1 MTLGGACLVALSVW
15 NLWQQ
20 AGTPG
25 TRERIRAALPCLCGL
40 WLFLNAGLFVYATRV
55 GKFAAWSKLLDRLG
69 LEGSER
75 LLDIDCSPRVLDI
88 GCGRG
93 AVLLMAAQRLPRG
106 KAVGVDVWSTRDQS
120 GNAEQVTRN
129 NAALEGVADRIE
141 LHTADMRQLPFADG
155 SFDVIL
161 SSLAI
166 HNVPGA
172 GERAKALREAARVLK
187 PGGKL
192 LIADIRHTR
201 AYARELERSG
211 LTITERRS
219 LGVCRDRPRRRDTAE
234 ELIGTPRCRERRL
247 GEMSHKACG
256 SSVWR

>member
-1 MTLGGACLVALSVW
+1 VSSSPPRRGNYGFDAPYAPLLMTLGGACLVALSVW
-15 NLWQQ
+15 NIWQQ
-20 AGTPG
+20 EGTPR
-25 TRERIRAALPCLCGL
+25 TPERIRAALPGLCGL
-40 WLFLNAGLFVYATRV
+40 WLFLNAGLFVYTTRV

-75 LLDIDCSPRVLDI
+75 LLDI

-93 AVLLMAAQRLPRG
+93 AVLLMAAQRLPSG

-141 LHTADMRQLPFADG
+141 LHTADMRQLPFDDG
-155 SFDVIL
+155 SFDVVL

-219 LGVCRDRPRRRDTAE
+219 LG
-234 ELIGTPRCRERRL
+234 IGFWYAFGPWAATRL
-247 GEMSHKACG
+247 VAANKP
-256 SSVWR
+256 